1 MLFPFMLYLYL
12 AFLSDPLYQALRDYQ
27 SSDASIIHPPWCI
40 TVQASGHTFA
50 PNTEPFFPRLI
61 FDTNNLVFPA
71 TVPGCPVY
79 RTAVLKNTGD
89 TPILFDFSHD
99 PSKYVL
105 HKPIPRSCAWEEDI
119 LLLPHGLG
127 TWLLLHNLMSNLYYV
142 V

>member
-1 MLFPFMLYLYL
+1 MNASSLYVILIPHVL
-12 AFLSDPLYQALRDYQ
+12 TDDSLYQALRDYQ

-61 FDTNNLVFPA
+61 FDTKNLVFPA

-79 RTAVLKNTGD
+79 RTVVLKNTGD

-99 PSKYVL
+99 PSEYVL
-105 HKPIPRSCAWEEDI
+105 LKPTPRSCAWEEEI

-127 TWLLLHNLMSNLYYV
+127 TWLLLHN
-142 V
+142 